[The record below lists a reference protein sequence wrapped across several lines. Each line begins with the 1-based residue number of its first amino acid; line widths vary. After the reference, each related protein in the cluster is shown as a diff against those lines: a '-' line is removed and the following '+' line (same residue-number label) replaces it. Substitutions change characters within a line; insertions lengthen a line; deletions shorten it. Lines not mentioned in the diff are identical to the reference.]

1 MSEEYTPLPK
11 EKVGKCAC
19 GHSGD
24 AQFSDHEDR
33 VQFGHGACKLCD
45 CEQFTWVGWIRDEE
59 ELI

>member
-1 MSEEYTPLPK
+1 MSEEYTPK
-11 EKVGKCAC
+11 EKIGKCAC

-24 AQFSDHEDR
+24 APYSDHENTPYA
-33 VQFGHGACKLCD
+33 QGHGKCILCD